1 MGHSH
6 SREALSAALGLSS
19 FYGEGRD
26 EACTEMLLRRA
37 LRLPL
42 RRGSR
47 ARHDAVLQHHH
58 VWQLVRAQY
67 LHAVVVHHH
76 ANVVPLWV

>member
-26 EACTEMLLRRA
+26 EACTEMLLRQA

-47 ARHDAVLQHHH
+47 A
-58 VWQLVRAQY
+58 
-67 LHAVVVHHH
+67 
-76 ANVVPLWV
+76 